1 MGSVTRRVSREMH
14 GKARQMAEIV
24 AAKDLDKAI
33 DAILGEWFR
42 KPAPPVLYHYTSS
55 KAVQSILGSREIWLT
70 DRLHAQGDTK
80 EIVHADEMIAEA
92 IVDAREGGSALWS
105 AVCERAEGR
114 LGRDKLANA
123 FDVFIGCFTPERD
136 SAQHWSDF
144 GEVSFAIGFNTLSEE
159 VTIPHVG
166 LGLFEVQYDSAVLR
180 RQLDVTHA
188 RLRQLALETRASYH
202 RAMDLLVPGML
213 RVSGAASA
221 AYKPEAFAQQKEW
234 RLVGIG
240 RVTPGGGTGY
250 HTFKRAGKRRVK
262 MPLRPHRA
270 RPEVHEI
277 LAGPACLPQLINEM
291 RAFLD
296 ANGYVD
302 VPVRRSCA
310 EPAPRSAPRRNHT

>member
-24 AAKDLDKAI
+24 AAKDLDKTI

-70 DRLHAQGDTK
+70 DRRHAQGDPG

-105 AVCERAEGR
+105 AACERAARKLER
-114 LGRDKLANA
+114 AKLASA

-136 SAQHWSDF
+136 GEQHWLAF
-144 GEVSFAIGFNTLSEE
+144 GQDSFAIGFRTLSEE
-159 VTIPHVG
+159 LIVPQ
-166 LGLFEVQYDSAVLR
+166 LSYGLFQVEYDATALR
-180 RQLDVTHA
+180 SRLDATHA
-188 RLRQLALETRASYH
+188 RLRTLARETKASGRRAEVLLAGALLRASG
-202 RAMDLLVPGML
+202 V
-213 RVSGAASA
+213 ASA
-221 AYKPEAFAQQKEW
+221 VHKPAAFAPQKEW
-234 RLVGIG
+234 RLLGLAK
-240 RVTPGGGTGY
+240 PDSATGMIELA
-250 HTFKRAGKRRVK
+250 FELGGKRRVK
-262 MPLRPHRA
+262 MPLRPHQA

-277 LAGPACLPQLINEM
+277 LAGPACSPQLINEM

-296 ANGYVD
+296 AKGYVD

-310 EPAPRSAPRRNHT
+310 EPAPRSAPALNHT